1 MAQFKVKLGTGEG
14 DVTERVVHGTTLQEV
29 KAHYTNEGYFVFYVK
44 PQYDLSGLIGLR
56 RKIPVRRFILFNR
69 EFRGLLKAGLPVLE
83 SLDILLRRMKKSN
96 LRDLLEQIREQISK
110 GAALSEAFASFSD
123 LIPRY
128 YPALLQAGEQ
138 SGNLVEVLERF
149 IVQEER
155 LRRTRKKFIQSLTYP
170 MILLLAAMG
179 ALYIM
184 LTRAM
189 PEFASMY
196 ENSNEALPWSTA
208 MVISFS
214 EVVNSYFGTF
224 SALLALTVIAGF
236 VAAQTPKGIQALENL
251 LRRVPLVGTLWMLQ
265 NQNIFAR
272 TLRLLLNG
280 GVPLTQAI
288 NTLSGAIPSRSLAV
302 QLKAV
307 QRDVESGNKFQEA
320 LETHTFLDESVGE
333 MVRVGEETGTLE
345 EMLEYLADNGEEQA
359 EDMLELISNLIAPV
373 VLLMVGML
381 IAFLVLSMYLPMF
394 NSYELMGR

>member
-1 MAQFKVKLGTGEG
+1 MAQFKVKLGSGEG
-14 DVTERVVHGTTLQEV
+14 EITERVVHGTSLQSV
-29 KAHYTNEGYFVFYVK
+29 KSHYTNEGYFVFSVK
-44 PQYDLSGLIGLR
+44 PQYDLGGFGLR
-56 RKIPVRRFILFNR
+56 RKIPARRFILFNR

-83 SLDILLRRMKKSN
+83 SIDILLRRMKKSN
-96 LRDLLEQIREQISK
+96 LRDLLEQIREKITK
-110 GAALSEAFASFSD
+110 GVSLSEAFASFSD

-128 YPALLQAGEQ
+128 YPALLSAGEQ

-155 LRRTRKKFIQSLTYP
+155 LRRTRKKFMQSLTYP
-170 MILLLAAMG
+170 AILLLAAMG

-196 ENSNEALPWSTA
+196 ENSNEALPWSTQ
-208 MVISFS
+208 MVVTFS
-214 EVVNSYFGTF
+214 EWINAYFTTF
-224 SALLALTVIAGF
+224 SVAGLVVVIAAV
-236 VAAQTPKGIQALENL
+236 VASQTEKGIITLENL
-251 LRRVPLVGTLWMLQ
+251 LRRLPLIGTLWTLQ

-288 NTLSGAIPSRSLAV
+288 GILSNAIPSRALAI
-302 QLKAV
+302 QLKSV
-307 QRDVESGNKFQEA
+307 QADVESGNKFQEA
-320 LETHTFLDESVGE
+320 LEEHTFLGDSVGE

-345 EMLEYLADNGEEQA
+345 EMLDYLADNGEEQA
-359 EDMLELISNLIAPV
+359 EDMLEMISNLIAPV
-373 VLLMVGML
+373 VLLFVGLL
-381 IAFLVLSMYLPMF
+381 IAFLVLAMYLPMF